1 MRTITTCVAV
11 LLVLLAWEG
20 RSSRVWGECI
30 RINESFEQ
38 AFSRFQLVFVADV
51 LGIDKVLQP
60 ESYRQR
66 VRFRVIE
73 AYRGIERGEQVVLFR
88 PTAEDFR
95 FETSQRVL
103 VYAGGTRDNYSTQCT
118 ATRVV
123 TLEDAEL
130 LELRRLA
137 RK

>member
-1 MRTITTCVAV
+1 MRTITTCLVV
-11 LLVLLAWEG
+11 LLMLLAWEG

-30 RINESFEQ
+30 MLNESLEQ
-38 AFSRFQLVFVADV
+38 AFMRFQLVFVADV
-51 LGIDKVLQP
+51 LGIDNVLQP

-88 PTAEDFR
+88 PTAEDFK
-95 FETSQRVL
+95 FEASQRVL
-103 VYAGGTRDNYSTQCT
+103 VYATGTRDNYSTQCT

-123 TLEDAEL
+123 TLEDGLLAEL
-130 LELRRLA
+130 RQLA